1 MQVLHTRAMNTV
13 REVAVVLLISVIAS
27 VGAGLGF
34 LLTIS
39 PMNLAWDD
47 LLWFSLLALAGIT
60 PTSLIWY
67 ARRRHAP
74 YRYLEGVLWGVVG
87 LVFSVTIFFAFRSPL
102 SGWLM
107 TAFFH
112 AFPIAFVLSVP
123 VLLTVAPLTVYFW
136 HRAIRAMQPRE
147 T

>member
-1 MQVLHTRAMNTV
+1 MNTV

-34 LLTIS
+34 AFTMQFPPTSFVWESLTS
-39 PMNLAWDD
+39 
-47 LLWFSLLALAGIT
+47 FSLLALAGIA

-67 ARRRHAP
+67 ARRRYAP

-87 LVFSVTIFFAFRSPL
+87 LVFSVTIFIAFRSPQVAW
-102 SGWLM
+102 SM
-107 TAFFH
+107 TVFFNV
-112 AFPIAFVLSVP
+112 FPIALALSVP

-136 HRAIRAMQPRE
+136 HRAIRAMELRE